1 MVGHTGFL
9 ISSRR
14 MAPGVEAPIRHRRP
28 QGTPAPTEA
37 WSPED
42 LGERP
47 VSDKKVR
54 KVRRDVTKLVEE
66 LRADGQEEG

>member
-9 ISSRR
+9 LSSRR

-28 QGTPAPTEA
+28 QGTPAPTDD

-54 KVRRDVTKLVEE
+54 KVRRDVIKLVQ
-66 LRADGQEEG
+66 GQEEE